1 MTPSSF
7 ESAPTEPPPTTPP
20 SPPAPPADTPSQAAK
35 GPQIYAI
42 ANQKGGVG
50 KTTTAI
56 NLATALAAVG
66 EKVLLI
72 DLDPQGNASTGL
84 GVGRNERS
92 PGSYE
97 FLLGLNPLAECV
109 RATQIPSL
117 DVMPASVQLAG
128 AEIELIDVERREHRL
143 DDALNGSAAAQDSG
157 ARQRWTTIL
166 IDCPPSLGLV
176 TLNALVSVDAVVVP
190 LQAEFLALEGIGAL
204 GNTIERVKKRLN
216 PKLHI
221 AGVVLTM
228 VDRRMTLSQQVEA
241 DVRAHYGELVFG
253 TTIPRNVRI
262 AEAPSHGMPVLI
274 YDNACAG
281 AQAYILLASEFI
293 RRRRTVQENLQ
304 KQAENKASHEPAS

>member
-1 MTPSSF
+1 MEAPQTETPSSSG
-7 ESAPTEPPPTTPP
+7 SAPSGPPPDREQT
-20 SPPAPPADTPSQAAK
+20 
-35 GPQIYAI
+35 GPRVFAI

-66 EKVLLI
+66 EQVLLI

-84 GVGRNERS
+84 GIPRNDRT
-92 PGSYE
+92 PGAYE
-97 FLLGLNPLAECV
+97 LILGLAPLEPCL
-109 RATQIPSL
+109 RAAKIPNLS
-117 DVMPASVQLAG
+117 VVPASVSLAG
-128 AEIELIDVERREHRL
+128 AEIELIDVERREYRL
-143 DDALNGSAAAQDSG
+143 ADALAMDDNAARS
-157 ARQRWTTIL
+157 RWTTIL
-166 IDCPPSLGLV
+166 VDCPPSLGLV
-176 TLNALVSVDAVVVP
+176 TLNALVAVDAVLVP

-204 GNTIERVKKRLN
+204 GNTVERVKKRLN

-241 DVRAHYGELVFG
+241 DVRQHFGDLVFG

-262 AEAPSHGMPVLI
+262 AEAPSHGLPVII

-281 AQAYILLASEFI
+281 SQAYILLASEFI
-293 RRRRTVQENLQ
+293 RRRRNAFAASP
-304 KQAENKASHEPAS
+304 QAAA

>member
-1 MTPSSF
+1 MTPSSS
-7 ESAPTEPPPTTPP
+7 ESIN
-20 SPPAPPADTPSQAAK
+20 S
-35 GPQIYAI
+35 GPKVFAI

-84 GVGRNERS
+84 GVQKNERS

-97 FLLGLNPLAECV
+97 FLLGLSELGDSIRESK
-109 RATQIPSL
+109 IPGLS
-117 DVMPASVQLAG
+117 VMPANVQLAG
-128 AEIELIDVERREHRL
+128 AEIELIDMERREHRMSE
-143 DDALNGSAAAQDSG
+143 ALSAAGSN
-157 ARQRWTTIL
+157 ARERWDTIL
-166 IDCPPSLGLV
+166 VDCPPSLGLV
-176 TLNALVSVDAVVVP
+176 TLNALVAVDAVLVP

-204 GNTIERVKKRLN
+204 SNTVERVRKVLN
-216 PKLHI
+216 PKLHM

-241 DVRAHYGELVFG
+241 DVRGHFGELVFG

-262 AEAPSHGMPVLI
+262 AEAPSHGLPVLI

-293 RRRRTVQENLQ
+293 RRRRTA
-304 KQAENKASHEPAS
+304 AEAAQLAGTS

>member
-1 MTPSSF
+1 VNPSSSGSAS
-7 ESAPTEPPPTTPP
+7 SAP
-20 SPPAPPADTPSQAAK
+20 K
-35 GPQIYAI
+35 VFAI

-84 GVGRNERS
+84 GVPRTDRT
-92 PGSYE
+92 PGAYE
-97 FLLGLNPLAECV
+97 FLVGLASLDQAV
-109 RATQIPSL
+109 RSTQIPGLS
-117 DVMPASVQLAG
+117 VMPANVQLAG
-128 AEIELIDVERREHRL
+128 AEIELIDLERREHRL
-143 DDALNGSAAAQDSG
+143 ADALAAEGND
-157 ARQRWTTIL
+157 ARERWDIVL
-166 IDCPPSLGLV
+166 VDCPPSLGLV
-176 TLNALVSVDAVVVP
+176 TLNALVAVDAVLVP

-204 GNTIERVKKRLN
+204 RNTIERVRKVLN

-221 AGVVLTM
+221 AGVVMTM

-241 DVRAHYGELVFG
+241 DVRGHFGELVFG

-262 AEAPSHGMPVLI
+262 AEAPSHGLPVII

-293 RRRRTVQENLQ
+293 RRRRSAAEAALQ
-304 KQAENKASHEPAS
+304 PPETMTEPS

>member
-7 ESAPTEPPPTTPP
+7 ESVPIAP
-20 SPPAPPADTPSQAAK
+20 K
-35 GPQIYAI
+35 IYAI

-66 EKVLLI
+66 EQVLLI
-72 DLDPQGNASTGL
+72 DLDPQGNASTSL
-84 GVGRNERS
+84 GIPKSERS

-97 FLLGLNPLAECV
+97 FLLGLSTLGDSV
-109 RATQIPSL
+109 RTSQIPGLS
-117 DVMPASVQLAG
+117 VMPASVSLAG
-128 AEIELIDVERREHRL
+128 AEIELIDMERREHRL
-143 DDALNGSAAAQDSG
+143 ADALG
-157 ARQRWTTIL
+157 AEGNDARGRWETIL
-166 IDCPPSLGLV
+166 VDCPPSLGLV
-176 TLNALVSVDAVVVP
+176 TLNALVAVDAVLVP
-190 LQAEFLALEGIGAL
+190 LQAEFLALEGVGAL
-204 GNTIERVKKRLN
+204 SNTVARIKQRLN

-221 AGVVLTM
+221 SGVVLTM

-241 DVRAHYGELVFG
+241 DVRGHFGELVFG

-262 AEAPSHGMPVLI
+262 AEAPSHGLPVLI

-293 RRRRTVQENLQ
+293 RRRRHAAEQVQ
-304 KQAENKASHEPAS
+304 HEPAS

>member
-1 MTPSSF
+1 VIPSSSG
-7 ESAPTEPPPTTPP
+7 SAST
-20 SPPAPPADTPSQAAK
+20 APRVF
-35 GPQIYAI
+35 AI
-42 ANQKGGVG
+42 ANPKGGVG

-84 GVGRNERS
+84 GVGRNDRT

-97 FLLGLNPLAECV
+97 FLLGLATLDQAV
-109 RATQIPSL
+109 RETQIPGLS
-117 DVMPASVQLAG
+117 VMPANVQLAG

-143 DDALNGSAAAQDSG
+143 EDALSAEG
-157 ARQRWTTIL
+157 NNARERWDTVL
-166 IDCPPSLGLV
+166 VDCPPSLGLV
-176 TLNALVSVDAVVVP
+176 TLNALVAVDAVLVP

-204 GNTIERVKKRLN
+204 RNTVERVKKALN

-241 DVRAHYGELVFG
+241 DVRGHFGELVFG

-262 AEAPSHGMPVLI
+262 AEAPSHGLPVII

-293 RRRRTVQENLQ
+293 RRRRS
-304 KQAENKASHEPAS
+304 AAEPALEPVGQP

>member
-1 MTPSSF
+1 VTPSSF
-7 ESAPTEPPPTTPP
+7 ESAPT
-20 SPPAPPADTPSQAAK
+20 APK
-35 GPQIYAI
+35 IYAI

-66 EKVLLI
+66 EQVLLI
-72 DLDPQGNASTGL
+72 DLDPQGNASTSL
-84 GVGRNERS
+84 GIPKSERS

-97 FLLGLNPLAECV
+97 FLLGLSALDESV
-109 RATQIPSL
+109 RASQIPGLS
-117 DVMPASVQLAG
+117 VMPASVSLAG
-128 AEIELIDVERREHRL
+128 AEIELIDMERREHRL
-143 DDALNGSAAAQDSG
+143 ADALG
-157 ARQRWTTIL
+157 AEGNDARARWQTIL
-166 IDCPPSLGLV
+166 VDCPPSLGLV
-176 TLNALVSVDAVVVP
+176 TLNALVAVDAVLVP

-204 GNTIERVKKRLN
+204 SNTVARVKQRLN

-221 AGVVLTM
+221 TGVVLTM

-241 DVRAHYGELVFG
+241 DVRGHFGELVFG

-262 AEAPSHGMPVLI
+262 AEAPSHGLPVLI

-293 RRRRTVQENLQ
+293 RRRRQAAEQVQ
-304 KQAENKASHEPAS
+304 HEPAS

>member
-1 MTPSSF
+1 VNPSSSGSTS
-7 ESAPTEPPPTTPP
+7 SAP
-20 SPPAPPADTPSQAAK
+20 K
-35 GPQIYAI
+35 VFAI

-66 EKVLLI
+66 EKVLLV

-84 GVGRNERS
+84 GVPRTDRT

-97 FLLGLNPLAECV
+97 FLVGLAGLADVV
-109 RATQIPSL
+109 RETQIPGLSII
-117 DVMPASVQLAG
+117 PASVHLAG
-128 AEIELIDVERREHRL
+128 AEIELIDLERREHRL
-143 DDALNGSAAAQDSG
+143 ADALAAPNEH
-157 ARQRWTTIL
+157 ARARWDTIL
-166 IDCPPSLGLV
+166 VDCPPSLGLV
-176 TLNALVSVDAVVVP
+176 TLNALVAVDAVLVP

-204 GNTIERVKKRLN
+204 RNTVERVRKSLN
-216 PKLHI
+216 PRLHI
-221 AGVVLTM
+221 AGVIMTM

-241 DVRAHYGELVFG
+241 DVRSHFGELVFG

-262 AEAPSHGMPVLI
+262 AEAPSHGLPVLI

-293 RRRRTVQENLQ
+293 RRRRNAAESLQ
-304 KQAENKASHEPAS
+304 LTEAS

>member
-1 MTPSSF
+1 LTPSSF
-7 ESAPTEPPPTTPP
+7 ESANIPPD
-20 SPPAPPADTPSQAAK
+20 SA
-35 GPQIYAI
+35 PQIFAI

-72 DLDPQGNASTGL
+72 DLDPQGNASTSL
-84 GVGRNERS
+84 GISRSERS

-97 FLLGLNPLAECV
+97 FLLGLSPLADCV
-109 RATQIPSL
+109 RASQIPDL
-117 DVMPASVQLAG
+117 AVIPAATALAG
-128 AEIELIDVERREHRL
+128 AEIELIDMDRREHRL
-143 DDALNGSAAAQDSG
+143 VDALGTG
-157 ARQRWTTIL
+157 EARARWTTIL

-176 TLNALVSVDAVVVP
+176 TLNALVAVDAVLVP

-204 GNTIERVKKRLN
+204 GTTVDRISKRLN
-216 PKLHI
+216 PRLHI

-241 DVRAHYGELVFG
+241 DVRAHYGDLVFG

-262 AEAPSHGMPVLI
+262 AEAPSHGLPVLI

-281 AQAYILLASEFI
+281 SQAYILLASEFI
-293 RRRRTVQENLQ
+293 RRRRIAAEQ
-304 KQAENKASHEPAS
+304 KAPHEPAS

>member
-1 MTPSSF
+1 MTPSS
-7 ESAPTEPPPTTPP
+7 SASPPT
-20 SPPAPPADTPSQAAK
+20 APK
-35 GPQIYAI
+35 IFAI

-66 EKVLLI
+66 ERVLLI

-84 GVGRNERS
+84 GIARNNRS

-97 FLLGLNPLAECV
+97 FLLGLSPLSDAV
-109 RATQIPSL
+109 RVSQIPGLS
-117 DVMPASVQLAG
+117 VVPASVQLAG
-128 AEIELIDVERREHRL
+128 AEIELIDMERREHRL
-143 DDALNGSAAAQDSG
+143 ADALAAPEND
-157 ARQRWTTIL
+157 ARGRWDTIL
-166 IDCPPSLGLV
+166 VDCPPSLGLV
-176 TLNALVSVDAVVVP
+176 TLNALVAVDAVLVP

-204 GNTIERVKKRLN
+204 SNTVERVKKKLN

-221 AGVVLTM
+221 VGVVLTM

-241 DVRAHYGELVFG
+241 DVRSHFGELVFG

-262 AEAPSHGMPVLI
+262 AEAPSHGLPVLI

-281 AQAYILLASEFI
+281 SQAYILLASEFI
-293 RRRRTVQENLQ
+293 RRRRTAAEEAANQ
-304 KQAENKASHEPAS
+304 QASNEPVS

>member
-1 MTPSSF
+1 MTPFFSELPS
-7 ESAPTEPPPTTPP
+7 SAP
-20 SPPAPPADTPSQAAK
+20 K
-35 GPQIYAI
+35 VFAI

-66 EKVLLI
+66 ERVLLI

-84 GVGRNERS
+84 GVDRSERS

-97 FLLGLNPLAECV
+97 FLLGLSPLEASI
-109 RATQIPSL
+109 RMTQIPGLS
-117 DVMPASVQLAG
+117 VMPADQSLAG
-128 AEIELIDVERREHRL
+128 AEIELIDMDRREHHL
-143 DDALNGSAAAQDSG
+143 ADALTAPGND
-157 ARQRWTTIL
+157 ARSRWNTIL

-176 TLNALVSVDAVVVP
+176 TLNALVAVDAVLVP
-190 LQAEFLALEGIGAL
+190 LQAEFLALEGIGAIHR
-204 GNTIERVKKRLN
+204 TVERVRKSLN
-216 PKLHI
+216 ARLHI

-228 VDRRMTLSQQVEA
+228 VDRRMTLSQQVVA
-241 DVRAHYGELVFG
+241 DVRSHFGELVFG

-293 RRRRTVQENLQ
+293 RRRRTAIESARP
-304 KQAENKASHEPAS
+304 AEADPSTTGSS

>member
-1 MTPSSF
+1 VTPFSSESPSS
-7 ESAPTEPPPTTPP
+7 AP
-20 SPPAPPADTPSQAAK
+20 K
-35 GPQIYAI
+35 VFAI

-84 GVGRNERS
+84 GVDRGDRS

-97 FLLGLNPLAECV
+97 FLLGLSTLDDAI
-109 RATQIPSL
+109 RATHIPGLSA
-117 DVMPASVQLAG
+117 MPANQSLAG
-128 AEIELIDVERREHRL
+128 AEIELIDLERREHHL
-143 DDALNGSAAAQDSG
+143 ADALSAPGND
-157 ARQRWTTIL
+157 ARARWDTIL

-176 TLNALVSVDAVVVP
+176 TLNALVAVDAVLVP
-190 LQAEFLALEGIGAL
+190 LQAEFLALEGIGAIR
-204 GNTIERVKKRLN
+204 NTVERVRKALN
-216 PKLHI
+216 PRLHI
-221 AGVVLTM
+221 VGVVLTM

-241 DVRAHYGELVFG
+241 DVRGHFGELVFG

-262 AEAPSHGMPVLI
+262 AEAPSHGLPVLL

-281 AQAYILLASEFI
+281 AQAYILLASEFM
-293 RRRRTVQENLQ
+293 RRRRTA
-304 KQAENKASHEPAS
+304 AEAASSAEAAAAGTS

>member
-1 MTPSSF
+1 VAQSR
-7 ESAPTEPPPTTPP
+7 AIQ
-20 SPPAPPADTPSQAAK
+20 SQVF
-35 GPQIYAI
+35 AI

-66 EKVLLI
+66 EAVLLI

-84 GVGRNERS
+84 GVQRSERS

-97 FLLGLNPLAECV
+97 FLLGLAPLADCV
-109 RATQIPSL
+109 RDSQIPRLS
-117 DVMPASVQLAG
+117 VMPASVSLAG
-128 AEIELIDVERREHRL
+128 AEIELIDLERREHRL
-143 DDALNGSAAAQDSG
+143 ADALNAPGSN

-176 TLNALVSVDAVVVP
+176 TLNALVAVDAILVP

-204 GNTIERVKKRLN
+204 SNTVARVKKALN

-241 DVRAHYGELVFG
+241 DVRTHFGDLVFG

-262 AEAPSHGMPVLI
+262 AEAPSHGLPVLI
-274 YDNACAG
+274 YDNACVG

-293 RRRRTVQENLQ
+293 RRRRT
-304 KQAENKASHEPAS
+304 QAEVPEGTSHEPAS

>member
-1 MTPSSF
+1 VTPSSS
-7 ESAPTEPPPTTPP
+7 ESAPI
-20 SPPAPPADTPSQAAK
+20 APK
-35 GPQIYAI
+35 IYAI

-66 EKVLLI
+66 EQVLLI

-84 GVGRNERS
+84 GVPRSERS

-97 FLLGLNPLAECV
+97 FLLGLSTLDESV
-109 RATQIPSL
+109 RPSQIPGLS
-117 DVMPASVQLAG
+117 VMPASVSLAG
-128 AEIELIDVERREHRL
+128 AEIELIDMERREYRL
-143 DDALNGSAAAQDSG
+143 ADALG
-157 ARQRWTTIL
+157 ADGNAVRDRWDTIL
-166 IDCPPSLGLV
+166 VDCPPSLGLV
-176 TLNALVSVDAVVVP
+176 TLNALVAVDAALVP
-190 LQAEFLALEGIGAL
+190 LQAEFLALEGIGEL
-204 GNTIERVKKRLN
+204 SNTVARVKQRLN

-241 DVRAHYGELVFG
+241 DVRSHFGDLVFG

-262 AEAPSHGMPVLI
+262 AEAPSHGLPVLI

-281 AQAYILLASEFI
+281 SQAYILLASEFI
-293 RRRRTVQENLQ
+293 RRRRS
-304 KQAENKASHEPAS
+304 AAEPAAQLTEAS

>member
-1 MTPSSF
+1 MSS
-7 ESAPTEPPPTTPP
+7 SP
-20 SPPAPPADTPSQAAK
+20 SPATALDPRA
-35 GPQIYAI
+35 PQIYAI

-66 EKVLLI
+66 EQVLLI

-84 GVGRNERS
+84 GIPRNERA

-97 FLLGLNPLAECV
+97 FILGLSPLADCV
-109 RATQIPSL
+109 RLAKIPNLS
-117 DVMPASVQLAG
+117 VMPASVSLAG

-143 DDALNGSAAAQDSG
+143 EEALAAGDDDV
-157 ARQRWTTIL
+157 RKRWSTIL

-176 TLNALVSVDAVVVP
+176 TLNALVAVDAVLVP

-204 GNTIERVKKRLN
+204 SNTVARVKKALN

-241 DVRAHYGELVFG
+241 DVRQHFGELVFG

-262 AEAPSHGMPVLI
+262 AEAPSHGLPVIL

-281 AQAYILLASEFI
+281 SQAYILLASEFI
-293 RRRRTVQENLQ
+293 RRRRN
-304 KQAENKASHEPAS
+304 ASSQVAA

>member
-1 MTPSSF
+1 VTPSSS
-7 ESAPTEPPPTTPP
+7 ESAPIH
-20 SPPAPPADTPSQAAK
+20 Q
-35 GPQIYAI
+35 QIFAI

-66 EKVLLI
+66 EAVLLI

-84 GVGRNERS
+84 GVGRSERS

-97 FLLGLNPLAECV
+97 FLLGLAPLADCV
-109 RATQIPSL
+109 RPSQIPGLS
-117 DVMPASVQLAG
+117 VMPASVSLAG
-128 AEIELIDVERREHRL
+128 AEIELIDLDRREHRL
-143 DDALNGSAAAQDSG
+143 ADALNAPGG
-157 ARQRWTTIL
+157 NARERWTTIL
-166 IDCPPSLGLV
+166 VDCPPSLGLV
-176 TLNALVSVDAVVVP
+176 TLNALVAVDAILVP

-204 GNTIERVKKRLN
+204 SNTVARIRKALN
-216 PKLHI
+216 PKLQI

-241 DVRAHYGELVFG
+241 DVRAHFGELVFG

-262 AEAPSHGMPVLI
+262 AEAPSHGLPVLI
-274 YDNACAG
+274 YDSACAG

-293 RRRRTVQENLQ
+293 RRRRTANTDIPASES
-304 KQAENKASHEPAS
+304 SHEPAS

>member
-1 MTPSSF
+1 VTPSSSG
-7 ESAPTEPPPTTPP
+7 SAST
-20 SPPAPPADTPSQAAK
+20 APK
-35 GPQIYAI
+35 VFAI

-84 GVGRNERS
+84 GIGRTDRT

-97 FLLGLNPLAECV
+97 FVLGLASLDQAIRE
-109 RATQIPSL
+109 TQIPGLS
-117 DVMPASVQLAG
+117 VMPANVQLAG
-128 AEIELIDVERREHRL
+128 AEIELIDLERREHRME
-143 DDALNGSAAAQDSG
+143 DALRAEGND
-157 ARQRWTTIL
+157 ARARWDTIL
-166 IDCPPSLGLV
+166 VDCPPSLGLV
-176 TLNALVSVDAVVVP
+176 TLNALVAVDAVLVP

-204 GNTIERVKKRLN
+204 RNTVERVEKALN

-221 AGVVLTM
+221 VGVVLTM

-241 DVRAHYGELVFG
+241 DVRGHFGELVFG

-262 AEAPSHGMPVLI
+262 AEAPSHGLPVII

-293 RRRRTVQENLQ
+293 RRRRTA
-304 KQAENKASHEPAS
+304 AEAASATTGQT

>member
-1 MTPSSF
+1 VTPSSS
-7 ESAPTEPPPTTPP
+7 ESAPIP
-20 SPPAPPADTPSQAAK
+20 
-35 GPQIYAI
+35 PQIFAI

-84 GVGRNERS
+84 GIARNERS

-97 FLLGLNPLAECV
+97 FLLGLNPLDASV
-109 RATQIPSL
+109 RSTQIPGL
-117 DVMPASVQLAG
+117 DVMPAAGQLAG
-128 AEIELIDVERREHRL
+128 AEIELIDLDRREHRL
-143 DDALNGSAAAQDSG
+143 GEALAAPGND
-157 ARQRWTTIL
+157 ARQRWTIVL

-176 TLNALVSVDAVVVP
+176 TLNALVAVDAVLVP

-204 GNTIERVKKRLN
+204 GNTIDRVKKRLN
-216 PKLHI
+216 PRLHI
-221 AGVVLTM
+221 FGVVLTM
-228 VDRRMTLSQQVEA
+228 VDRRMTLSQQVVA
-241 DVRAHYGELVFG
+241 DVRAHYGPLVFG

-281 AQAYILLASEFI
+281 SQAYILLASEFI
-293 RRRRTVQENLQ
+293 RRRRLAAE
-304 KQAENKASHEPAS
+304 QAIAP